1 MLPWKADG
9 KVVVEAVHAVECKS
23 EGESQGESQGDGESE
38 SVGWQWCAPV
48 FASTGFFKSNV
59 TLMMVQ
65 IISSLSLFDAYC
77 KHFSTTL
84 LANLCWEKSSRLV
97 CTSLMST
104 ALSASH
110 PCCITNCMT

>member
-1 MLPWKADG
+1 MLPWKVDG
-9 KVVVEAVHAVECKS
+9 NVKVEAVHAVECES
-23 EGESQGESQGDGESE
+23 EGVG
-38 SVGWQWCAPV
+38 VGWQWCTPV
-48 FASTGFFKSNV
+48 FASTGFFKSKV
-59 TLMMVQ
+59 TLMIVQ
-65 IISSLSLFDAYC
+65 IISSLSLLDAYC